1 MSCHVEIV
9 GQGEPLVLLHGWG
22 MNSAVWQRVVKPLSV
37 HRRLYLVDL
46 PGMGN
51 SQTVSPYTLDRLAG
65 AVAEVIPGV
74 SDVLGWSLG
83 GLVAQRIALD
93 QPERVRRLI
102 LVGTSPCF
110 VSKNN
115 WEHGI
120 SAQHFQQF
128 SAKFEQDFKATLF
141 NFLTLQC
148 MHAKDARAT
157 IKQLRTE
164 FEAKSSPSQDALNQS
179 LQILLNTDL
188 RTEINL
194 MRQPTLV
201 IHGDRDTL
209 APVAGA
215 HWLTSELNKAQL
227 NQAKLRVIAGAA
239 HAPFLSHADA
249 FCDAVIEFTAVSHR

>member
-1 MSCHVEIV
+1 MSCHVEII

-22 MNSAVWQRVVKPLSV
+22 MNSAVWQRVVKTLSS

-46 PGMGN
+46 PGMGA
-51 SQTVSPYTLDRLAG
+51 SKTIAPYTLDRVAD

-102 LVGTSPCF
+102 LVGSSPCF
-110 VSKNN
+110 VSKEH
-115 WEHGI
+115 WTHGI
-120 SAQHFQQF
+120 SAHHFEQF
-128 SAKFEQDFKATLF
+128 SAKFEQDFKSTLF

-148 MHAKDARAT
+148 MHAKDARVT
-157 IKQLRTE
+157 IKQLRAA
-164 FEAKSSPSQDALNQS
+164 FEAKPSPSQDALNQS
-179 LQILLNTDL
+179 LQILLDTDL

-194 MRQPTLV
+194 IRQPTLL

-209 APVAGA
+209 APVTAA
-215 HWLTSELNKAQL
+215 HWLAMAL
-227 NQAKLRVIAGAA
+227 NQAQLRVMAGAA

-249 FCDAVIEFTAVSHR
+249 FCDAVITFTAPTN